1 MGHLYNIVKLH
12 EKELEIKKKI
22 QSIGSNVEENEE
34 IINLCKKI
42 KCNNI
47 EQFLYHASEIEHWL
61 REGKSIEEIKDLYK
75 I

>member
-22 QSIGSNVEENEE
+22 QSIGSNSEENEE
-34 IINLCKKI
+34 IISLCKKL
-42 KCNNI
+42 KSSNI
-47 EQFLYHASEIEHWL
+47 EQFLNNASEIEHWL
-61 REGKSIEEIKDLYK
+61 REGKSIEEIKDIYK

>member
-22 QSIGSNVEENEE
+22 QSIGSNEMENEE
-34 IINLCKKI
+34 IISLCKKL
-42 KCNNI
+42 KSSNI
-47 EQFLYHASEIEHWL
+47 EQFFNNASEIEHWL
-61 REGKSIEEIKDLYK
+61 REGKSIEEIKNIYK